1 MPERPV
7 VALVPLRSPGAGKTR
22 LRAAGLTETQRA
34 QLSAAMFADVV
45 AALRASSIDR
55 IVVAAKGAAAE
66 VTARAVGLTVH
77 PDPPR
82 AGSLDEAIAATA
94 ATLDAAGSLLVVM
107 ADLPR
112 LGPEDV
118 DEVIG
123 TEAAVV
129 VAATDDG
136 GTGALMRRP
145 PNVMGTAYG
154 TGSADRHVLRAEA
167 AGLTVRRIT
176 TPGFSSDVDTIDD
189 LRQLGELRLGE
200 ATRRVLNEVL
210 PDPERAR

>member
-22 LRAAGLTETQRA
+22 LRAAGLTAAQRA

-45 AALRASSIDR
+45 AALRASSVDR
-55 IVVAAKGAAAE
+55 IVVAAKGAVAE
-66 VTARAVGLTVH
+66 ATARALGLTVH

-94 ATLDAAGSLLVVM
+94 ATLDTAGSLLVVM

-112 LGPEDV
+112 LGPEDI
-118 DEVIG
+118 DAVIG

-145 PNVMGTAYG
+145 PDVMGTAYG
-154 TGSADRHVLRAEA
+154 IGSADRHVHRAEE

-176 TPGFSSDVDTIDD
+176 TPGFSSDIDTNDD
-189 LRQLGELRLGE
+189 LRQLGELRVGE
-200 ATRRVLNEVL
+200 ATRRVLTEVF
-210 PDPERAR
+210 PDPERRP